1 MLIIGVS
8 MLSPPAALRPLLAA
22 ALLACAAPAAVRA
35 HAVDGPLSGV
45 ADMTYETAIEGAPEG
60 MDKSLLALTDAEKQK
75 ANPPPTL
82 YLLQRRLENDVA
94 ILRKAMQAQGFYD
107 ARVKARLQVAE
118 KPYRALFEITRG
130 EPYILASARV
140 VEDPRSETADVILP
154 SPDVLEL
161 GIGGT
166 VNYETIANGRDTVR
180 GKVYEANCLR
190 RVRVKPHLRVDTTT
204 KTAEAIYRV
213 WSGKEA
219 EFGPLTVEGLQTVE
233 QPYVDR
239 KVPWKRG
246 ECYKPSKLES
256 LQLSLLQSN
265 LFSTSDVKVAD
276 EPDENGE
283 YPVTLT
289 LRERAQRSIK
299 AGIGYATE
307 DGFDFKPSWEH
318 RNFFGQGEKVV
329 FEGTISTFLQ
339 SLKGRLE
346 RPDFWRKD
354 QTLVLESE
362 IAQAETDAYDSTSLR
377 ASAQLSRPL
386 AKHLTGAL
394 GVAYA
399 LKTVDDDGL
408 NSGEETFSLVSFP
421 GYLEH
426 NTRDDALDPT
436 KGHVLRLDM
445 EPFIET
451 LEQSTFLKSQGTAK
465 FYYQQKHLPFQP
477 VWAFRGMVGS
487 IMGSSR
493 SSLPADERFYSGG
506 GGSVRGYGFQQL
518 GPLNNG
524 SPSGG
529 RSLVEFSGEL
539 RLRLTDSIG
548 LVPFVD
554 AGNVYAEPYPEFN
567 GDLFYAAGLG
577 FRYFTDFGPFRLDI
591 AMPLDKRDGVDDDYQ
606 FYISFGQSF

>member
-1 MLIIGVS
+1 MPFFS
-8 MLSPPAALRPLLAA
+8 SKFCTLL
-22 ALLACAAPAAVRA
+22 LLVL
-35 HAVDGPLSGV
+35 LSGSAATTAWAEDEPKPAEKAPENSYV
-45 ADMTYETAIEGAPEG
+45 TAIEGAPKD
-60 MDKSLLALTDAEKQK
+60 MDKTLLELTEAEKQK
-75 ANPPPTL
+75 NNPPPTL
-82 YLLQRRLENDVA
+82 YLLQRRLEGDVET
-94 ILRKAMQAQGFYD
+94 LRKAMRAKGYYD
-107 ARVKARLQVAE
+107 VKAKARLQIAE
-118 KPYRALFEITRG
+118 QPYRALFEITPG
-130 EPYILASARV
+130 EPYILKSARV
-140 VEDPRSETADVILP
+140 VEDARSDTKEVILP
-154 SPDVLEL
+154 NPDVLEL
-161 GIGGT
+161 GIGGA
-166 VNYETIANGRDTVR
+166 VDYEVVEKARDAVR
-180 GKVYEANCLR
+180 SRVYEANCLR
-190 RVRVKPHLRVDTTT
+190 RVRVRPHLRVDTNT

-213 WSGKEA
+213 WAGKEA
-219 EFGPLTVEGLQTVE
+219 QFGALAVDGLQTVE

-239 KVPWKRG
+239 KIPWKKG
-246 ECYKPSKLES
+246 ECYKPAKLES

-265 LFSTSDVKVAD
+265 LFSTTDIKMAD
-276 EPDENGE
+276 EPDEDGT

-289 LRERAQRSIK
+289 LKERAQRSIK

-346 RPDFWRKD
+346 RPDFWRKS

-362 IAQAETDAYDSTSLR
+362 IAQAETDAYDSTSFS

-386 AKHLTGAL
+386 AKNLTGAL

-426 NTRDDALDPT
+426 NTRDDALNPT
-436 KGHVLRLDM
+436 KGHVLRVDL

-451 LEQSTFLKSQGTAK
+451 LEQNTFLKSQGTAK
-465 FYYQQKHLPFQP
+465 FYYQHANLPLQP
-477 VWAFRGMVGS
+477 IWAFRGTLGS
-487 IMGSSR
+487 IIGSGR
-493 SSLPADERFYSGG
+493 GSLPADERFYSGG
-506 GGSVRGYGFQQL
+506 GGSVRGYAFQQL
-518 GPLNNG
+518 GPLNG
-524 SPSGG
+524 GTPDGG

-539 RLRLTDSIG
+539 RLRVTDSIG

-554 AGNVYAEPYPEFN
+554 AGNVYADPYPEFN

-577 FRYFTDFGPFRLDI
+577 FRYFTSFGPFRLDI
-591 AMPLDKRDGVDDDYQ
+591 AAPLDKRDGVDDDYQ
-606 FYISFGQSF
+606 FYISFGQAF